1 VCAWSLKLHR
11 ELHEAN
17 TGLMQPARAQLAI
30 NWLNCLIFKEVDT
43 RQKSARLL
51 LNPVKRLS
59 AIETVRAHPRDD
71 LRDLTM
77 NAIDLLKA
85 DHERVKG
92 ILSQLSESTER
103 GVKKRTE
110 LLAKLEME
118 ISIHTRLEEE
128 VLYPAF
134 KKAGGKDQDVM
145 YYEAKE
151 EHRTVDSLVLPDLK
165 VTDPSTP
172 EFAGRVKV
180 VKELLEHHIEEEETE
195 MFPQANK
202 LLGKATLEELGAQM
216 ETLKAKYKKELS
228 DRNLAA

>member
-1 VCAWSLKLHR
+1 
-11 ELHEAN
+11 
-17 TGLMQPARAQLAI
+17 
-30 NWLNCLIFKEVDT
+30 
-43 RQKSARLL
+43 
-51 LNPVKRLS
+51 
-59 AIETVRAHPRDD
+59 
-71 LRDLTM
+71 M

-103 GVKKRTE
+103 GLKKRAE

-118 ISIHTRLEEE
+118 ISIHTRLEED
-128 VLYPAF
+128 VLYPAY
-134 KKAGGKDQDVM
+134 KEAGGKEQDVM

-195 MFPQANK
+195 MFPQAKK
-202 LLGKATLEELGAQM
+202 LLGKAVLDELGEKM
-216 ETLKAKYKKELS
+216 ETLKARLKKEH
-228 DRNLAA
+228 DRSHMAA